1 MLKGL
6 VIRDLYPM
14 LELRIMC
21 DADILVH
28 KEDLDRVR
36 MLLISIWYMETESSD
51 VHLNFF
57 RKSTHIEVHRVITK
71 EYYFHEIPILE
82 EEIWHHYLQKSLL
95 MMEIIKMIV

>member
-36 MLLISIWYMETESSD
+36 MLLISI
-51 VHLNFF
+51 
-57 RKSTHIEVHRVITK
+57 
-71 EYYFHEIPILE
+71 
-82 EEIWHHYLQKSLL
+82 
-95 MMEIIKMIV
+95 